1 MRSRKSDKFARRY
14 DLGFLPESWKV
25 PLIARDQVVGAGS
38 VGAFQEDIVVGIA
51 RDFKTPRSYD
61 GVTVVPDE
69 LEQLLPEALADAE
82 LRGEST
88 SLYSSRRGRDP

>member
-1 MRSRKSDKFARRY
+1 MRSRKSDKFASRY

-25 PLIARDQVVGAGS
+25 PLLARDQVVGAGS

-51 RDFKTPRSYD
+51 RDFKTPRSY

-69 LEQLLPEALADAE
+69 LEQLLPGALADEE

-88 SLYSSRRGRDP
+88 SLYSSRRGRDT

>member
-1 MRSRKSDKFARRY
+1 MRSRKSDKFPRRY

-51 RDFKTPRSYD
+51 RDFKTPRRYD

-69 LEQLLPEALADAE
+69 LEQLLPDPCGCGAQGGKAPRCIPPGWDA
-82 LRGEST
+82 T
-88 SLYSSRRGRDP
+88 Q